1 MQKGMETI
9 MLKQVAIFAENKKG
23 TFQDITQI
31 LQNANINI
39 LGSVTNDGPE
49 YGIMRLIV
57 SDTEKALAS
66 LKEGGYLC
74 RSNDVIGVELEDKVG
89 NLNQL
94 LLSLEAGNINVDYI
108 YLCFNRDTGKPVL
121 ILHTNE
127 IFEVEEY
134 LKGKGF
140 ILLKVELYQ
149 NIRRSKLIPDESVTS
164 LSGVHLGFYFSFRL
178 L

>member
-74 RSNDVIGVELEDKVG
+74 RSNGVELEDKVG

-140 ILLKVELYQ
+140 ILA
-149 NIRRSKLIPDESVTS
+149 
-164 LSGVHLGFYFSFRL
+164 
-178 L
+178 

>member
-57 SDTEKALAS
+57 SDTEKALAAPADAVQWS
-66 LKEGGYLC
+66 HAAALAERLMMD
-74 RSNDVIGVELEDKVG
+74 RANVAREL
-89 NLNQL
+89 NLLYQDGQL
-94 LLSLEAGNINVDYI
+94 IKI
-108 YLCFNRDTGKPVL
+108 QGKPTYY
-121 ILHTNE
+121 ISRITPPSS
-127 IFEVEEY
+127 FPPRC
-134 LKGKGF
+134 
-140 ILLKVELYQ
+140 
-149 NIRRSKLIPDESVTS
+149 RRAVRSRA
-164 LSGVHLGFYFSFRL
+164 F
-178 L
+178 

>member
-57 SDTEKALAS
+57 SDTE
-66 LKEGGYLC
+66 
-74 RSNDVIGVELEDKVG
+74 R
-89 NLNQL
+89 
-94 LLSLEAGNINVDYI
+94 LS
-108 YLCFNRDTGKPVL
+108 P
-121 ILHTNE
+121 
-127 IFEVEEY
+127 
-134 LKGKGF
+134 
-140 ILLKVELYQ
+140 
-149 NIRRSKLIPDESVTS
+149 P
-164 LSGVHLGFYFSFRL
+164 
-178 L
+178 

>member
-74 RSNDVIGVELEDKVG
+74 RSNDVIGVELEDRVG

-121 ILHTNE
+121 ILHTND

-140 ILLKVELYQ
+140 ILA
-149 NIRRSKLIPDESVTS
+149 
-164 LSGVHLGFYFSFRL
+164 
-178 L
+178 